1 MYVVMQD
8 VMELVSLTSTAAE
21 RYATCVSEVD
31 KLASSSYPADAVPQQ
46 LRCMED
52 QLRQRLEVR

>member
-1 MYVVMQD
+1 MYVLLQE
-8 VMELVSLTSTAAE
+8 VMELVSLTSSAAE
-21 RYATCVSEVD
+21 RYASCVAEVD
-31 KLASSSYPADAVPQQ
+31 KLASCSYPADAVPQQ